1 MAGDSIDLRP
11 IVRAIDSMGSQLDSK
26 ISSVKNDVNVL
37 GNLQQATHQD
47 LLELRR
53 QFEEFLDRNE
63 RQRLLQLAETRLG
76 TLKSDLEREYG
87 HYDVVRRSSVGT
99 LQAFDIGNVRNKTV
113 LEVSEELMIQTPRYW
128 LAPALVAL
136 AAWSKDDEELAEKSV
151 EAAFSRDP
159 GKTSLFF
166 TLVLRRQGRLPES
179 TRWLRH
185 YFVSLDPYAL
195 TREFAVLLEAI
206 AQDGFGP
213 DGRLMVLEKLHE
225 WRDLLREES
234 DIVTKQV
241 DTWRNEIETHR
252 GSVDVSL
259 YPGLA
264 QRSPQWASVKDG
276 LERASAY
283 EFLLDKYTNVRDTV
297 TSLSGSVADRLD
309 DLLDTLVSEYD
320 EEELPLRRELI
331 YQQAIIDND
340 GDADRAK
347 EQAEL
352 DVAALDETIDALSL
366 QTYTAL
372 RPDLFGV
379 SVSTQRISVGAC
391 TEDFTAAIG
400 QYARDYRAKWLDEV
414 EIQLDND
421 HSTYASTYSFGT
433 WTTKTSTPQ
442 GDAEADL
449 KSHWDKVVQEFI
461 EAQTFTPKMVV
472 PQIIGG
478 AVGFLLGLFFIPA
491 GLILSFGSIALVA
504 FLIMQK
510 RTKCEA
516 AVAAAEAAR
525 DAAKTVSID
534 LYREVAAEW
543 VDVKIVYSE
552 EDVKES
558 NMLELVEGWPK

>member
-1 MAGDSIDLRP
+1 M
-11 IVRAIDSMGSQLDSK
+11 
-26 ISSVKNDVNVL
+26 
-37 GNLQQATHQD
+37 
-47 LLELRR
+47 
-53 QFEEFLDRNE
+53 
-63 RQRLLQLAETRLG
+63 AETRLG

-136 AAWSKDDEELAEKSV
+136 AAWSRDDEELARKSV

-185 YFVSLDPYAL
+185 YFVSLDPHAL
-195 TREFAVLLEAI
+195 SREFAVLLEAI

-213 DGRLMVLEKLHE
+213 DGRLMVLGKLHE
-225 WRDLLREES
+225 WRERLREDS

-241 DTWRNEIETHR
+241 KTWRNEIETHR
-252 GSVDVSL
+252 GSVDASL

-264 QRSPQWASVKDG
+264 HWSPQWASVKDG
-276 LERASAY
+276 LERASAHQ
-283 EFLLDKYTNVRDTV
+283 FLGDKYTGVRDTV
-297 TSLSGSVADRLD
+297 TSLSGSSADRLD

-320 EEELPLRRELI
+320 EEELPLRREVI

-340 GDADRAK
+340 GDAGRAK
-347 EQAEL
+347 QQAEL

-414 EIQLDND
+414 DIQLGND
-421 HSTYASTYSFGT
+421 HSNYASTYSFGT
-433 WTTKTSTPQ
+433 WTAKTSAPQ
-442 GDAEADL
+442 ETAESDL
-449 KSHWDKVVQEFI
+449 KTHWDKVVQEFI
-461 EAQTFTPKMVV
+461 EAKTFTPNMVV
-472 PQIIGG
+472 PHIIGG
-478 AVGFLLGLFFIPA
+478 VVGFLRGLVFAPA
-491 GLILSFGSIALVA
+491 GLILSFGAIALVA

-510 RTKCEA
+510 RTKCDA
-516 AVAAAEAAR
+516 DVAAAEAAR
-525 DAAKTVSID
+525 EAAKTVSID

-558 NMLELVEGWPK
+558 NVLELVEGWPK